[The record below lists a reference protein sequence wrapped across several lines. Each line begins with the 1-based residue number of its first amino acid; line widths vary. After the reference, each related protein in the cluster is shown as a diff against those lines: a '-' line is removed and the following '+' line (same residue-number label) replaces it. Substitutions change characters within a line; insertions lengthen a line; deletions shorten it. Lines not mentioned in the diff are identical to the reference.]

1 MKVNRNRKYVDIVVK
16 FNDLEG
22 KYRRDE
28 RYGKI
33 KLRKY
38 NLMG

>member
-1 MKVNRNRKYVDIVVK
+1 MKVNRNRKHADTVVK

-22 KYRRDE
+22 KHRRDE

-33 KLRKY
+33 KSRKH
-38 NLMG
+38 NPMG